1 MGVSA
6 KKINVIGTIEFQQIK
21 VKIDVNIHNEG
32 EEHIQKDGNNV
43 ALFKTFPF
51 TFFIDDLEIFGDFWI
66 REDKPNDEGKN
77 RTVLGLTL
85 YNMKAFVADMEMHFS
100 NVENQRKLIE
110 CVIKSS
116 IFRNSRVL
124 RSKIHNDKFP
134 EKYEYASVQNEF
146 FLDEKLSSKYT
157 SMKSQINILIKASKS
172 PTKNNENQMQNFV
185 SILSHE
191 AVSQFAQDNNFSM
204 ICQEEEFKFNK
215 YLLSMISEV
224 FARMIQASNSKE
236 ALSNSM
242 VIDDFAPDTI
252 RAFQRVAFGNEEIK
266 DEDLTPELLMFAQ
279 KYLIKPLVAKIKN
292 KLMDSMTNENIF
304 DLIKVAYLI
313 DDEDMFKEAC
323 KHLKEKKD
331 ELKDSVEWKTFGQDH
346 PACMIKALTSIV

>member
-1 MGVSA
+1 MGISA
-6 KKINVIGTIEFQQIK
+6 KQTDVITPIEFQQSK
-21 VKIDVNIHNEG
+21 VKIDVNILEG
-32 EEHIQKDGNNV
+32 EDHTKRAGNNC
-43 ALFKTFPF
+43 AFFKTFPF
-51 TFFIDDLEIFGDFWI
+51 TFFKDDLEIFGDFWI
-66 REDKPNDEGKN
+66 KENKPSEEGKT
-77 RTVLGLTL
+77 RVVLGVTL
-85 YNMKAFVADMEMHFS
+85 YNLKTFIADMEMIFS
-100 NVENQRKLIE
+100 NVDNQNKLIE
-110 CVIKSS
+110 YKKKPVQALFLNTK
-116 IFRNSRVL
+116 VL
-124 RSKIHNDKFP
+124 QSKIHEEKFSEKNDN
-134 EKYEYASVQNEF
+134 ASVQNELY
-146 FLDEKLSSKYT
+146 LDEPILGNYT
-157 SMKSQINILIKASKS
+157 SIKSQINLLIKASKS
-172 PTKNNENQMQNFV
+172 STKNNQMQNFV

-191 AVSQFAQDNNFSM
+191 AISQFVQDNDFSM

-279 KYLIKPLVAKIKN
+279 KYLIKPLVTKIKE
-292 KLMDSMTNENIF
+292 KLMASMTNENVF
-304 DLIKVAYLI
+304 DVIKVAYLI

-331 ELKDSVEWKTFGQDH
+331 ELKDSIEWKTFGQDH